1 MELLAAVLGPG
12 RVEPEHRAFA
22 RVAGAASFTTAAS
35 STTAA
40 SFTTAASVAG
50 TAKAEIA
57 QREIGAQAAAE
68 AVAQERGI
76 VGGVHGAESVAAEQ
90 ARIRARRAANT
101 AGPHRRIEVL
111 GAFPDSAE
119 RQRRSGEIGG
129 RPAHRRGERRRGLRR
144 DPRTSGAFPFRDLGQ

>member
-22 RVAGAASFTTAAS
+22 RVAGAAS

-40 SFTTAASVAG
+40 SVTTATGVAG

-90 ARIRARRAANT
+90 ARICARRAANT
-101 AGPHRRIEVL
+101 AGHHR
-111 GAFPDSAE
+111 
-119 RQRRSGEIGG
+119 
-129 RPAHRRGERRRGLRR
+129 
-144 DPRTSGAFPFRDLGQ
+144 